1 MAKMKMELKV
11 VKKKERALVAGING
25 QHKRLLLLY
34 KFAPRWMLTSMMLV
48 SKLLYG
54 KNWHSKNVL
63 CRSHSHIFLCISL
76 SLSLKIASQHQSL
89 LSLLVASRSAIY
101 KTQEIWK
108 FYEWVCLRF
117 WADFIVYMS
126 APATA
131 TASVQKADE
140 VSEWMVVLF
149 FYGSS

>member
-1 MAKMKMELKV
+1 MGRIGTV
-11 VKKKERALVAGING
+11 RTS
-25 QHKRLLLLY
+25 
-34 KFAPRWMLTSMMLV
+34 FADLIHT
-48 SKLLYG
+48 Y
-54 KNWHSKNVL
+54 
-63 CRSHSHIFLCISL
+63 FFASL

-108 FYEWVCLRF
+108 FYQWVCLKF
-117 WADFIVYMS
+117 LADFIVYMS

-131 TASVQKADE
+131 TASVRKDDE

>member
-1 MAKMKMELKV
+1 MGRIGTV
-11 VKKKERALVAGING
+11 RTS
-25 QHKRLLLLY
+25 
-34 KFAPRWMLTSMMLV
+34 FADLIHTHV
-48 SKLLYG
+48 SL
-54 KNWHSKNVL
+54 H
-63 CRSHSHIFLCISL
+63 L

-108 FYEWVCLRF
+108 FYEWVWLRF

-131 TASVQKADE
+131 AASVRKADE

-149 FYGSS
+149 FNGSS

>member
-1 MAKMKMELKV
+1 MGRIGTV
-11 VKKKERALVAGING
+11 RTS
-25 QHKRLLLLY
+25 
-34 KFAPRWMLTSMMLV
+34 FADLIHTYV
-48 SKLLYG
+48 SLHL
-54 KNWHSKNVL
+54 
-63 CRSHSHIFLCISL
+63 SL
-76 SLSLKIASQHQSL
+76 SLSLKVASQHQSL

-117 WADFIVYMS
+117 WADFVVYMS

-131 TASVQKADE
+131 AASVRKADE
-140 VSEWMVVLF
+140 VSEWMVVPF

>member
-1 MAKMKMELKV
+1 MGRIGKV
-11 VKKKERALVAGING
+11 RTSFGDLI
-25 QHKRLLLLY
+25 HTCF
-34 KFAPRWMLTSMMLV
+34 FA
-48 SKLLYG
+48 
-54 KNWHSKNVL
+54 
-63 CRSHSHIFLCISL
+63 SL
-76 SLSLKIASQHQSL
+76 SLSLKFASQHQSL

-108 FYEWVCLRF
+108 FYEWVCSRF
-117 WADFIVYMS
+117 LADFVVYMS

-131 TASVQKADE
+131 AGSVRKADE